1 MSAFTSSST
10 PSGPGRG
17 SNTGTDSG
25 TGTGI
30 SGDHSGTAGTTSI
43 TGTTSIIGDT
53 NPAGHIVIIGAGQA
67 GLQTAEAL
75 RSGGFGGAI
84 TLLGDEAYG
93 PYHRPPLSKAWLAG
107 EMDSAQLVMRAPEM
121 LARKNIELRTSVK
134 VAAIDRAA
142 RRVLLA
148 DGSAL
153 PYTGLVL
160 ATGAAPRRLSLA
172 GGDARGVLALRSR
185 DDASAIAAQ
194 MALCVEK
201 QLPVVV
207 IGGGF
212 IGLEVAAT
220 ARKKGLAVTVLEA
233 APRLLGRVLAPVLSD
248 WYAALHR
255 SHGVELVLGA
265 QIEAIETGAGDP
277 AESGADDLAESGAD
291 GVAQSGALGRVTG
304 IRLKDGTL
312 CPAGLVVVGIGVV
325 ANDQL
330 ARDAG
335 LDCDRGIVVDACGR
349 TSESAIVAAGDCAA
363 RRLGDGSL
371 LRLESVQN
379 ATEQGKSAAAALLGQ
394 ERPFAATPWFW
405 SDQYDK
411 KLQMAGLSTGAD
423 QWAIRGDMADGSFS
437 VYHFKGAKLLAV
449 DSVNASRDHL
459 QARKLLDAGL
469 SPTLEQAGE
478 MAFDLGSLL
487 AR

>member
-1 MSAFTSSST
+1 
-10 PSGPGRG
+10 
-17 SNTGTDSG
+17 
-25 TGTGI
+25 
-30 SGDHSGTAGTTSI
+30 
-43 TGTTSIIGDT
+43 
-53 NPAGHIVIIGAGQA
+53 
-67 GLQTAEAL
+67 
-75 RSGGFGGAI
+75 
-84 TLLGDEAYG
+84 
-93 PYHRPPLSKAWLAG
+93 
-107 EMDSAQLVMRAPEM
+107 MDSAQLIMRAPEM
-121 LARKNIELRTSVK
+121 LARKNIALRTSVK

-142 RRVLLA
+142 RRVVLA
-148 DGSAL
+148 DDSAL

-160 ATGAAPRRLSLA
+160 ATGATPRRLPLT
-172 GGDARGVLALRSR
+172 GGDASGVLALRSR

-194 MALCVEK
+194 MAVCIEK

-255 SHGVELVLGA
+255 SHGVNLVLGA
-265 QIEAIETGAGDP
+265 QIEAIETSADGFAKSGGGGFIKPSAADLT
-277 AESGADDLAESGAD
+277 ESGANGFTESGA
-291 GVAQSGALGRVTG
+291 VGRVTG
-304 IRLKDGTL
+304 VRLKDGTL
-312 CPAGLVVVGIGVV
+312 CPADLVVVGIGVV

-330 ARDAG
+330 AQDAG
-335 LDCDRGIVVDACGR
+335 LDCDRGIIVDACGR
-349 TSESAIVAAGDCAA
+349 TSDPAIVAAGDCAA
-363 RRLGDGSL
+363 RRLGDGSV

-394 ERPFAATPWFW
+394 DRPFTATPWFW

-423 QWAIRGDMADGSFS
+423 QWAMRGAMASGSFS
-437 VYHFKGAKLLAV
+437 VYHFKGDKLLAV

-459 QARKLLDAGL
+459 QARKLLEAGV
-469 SPTLEQAGE
+469 SPTPAQAGD

-487 AR
+487 VR